1 MKISNNILSLLLAL
15 LLSLSLV
22 ACGIFGDDD
31 DDDDDNDSDQ
41 LTITETAADD
51 DRFETLV
58 TALQAAG
65 LDDDLDGTGPFTVF
79 APTDDAF
86 EALEAANPGTLTSLL
101 DPLNQNVLIDILQ
114 FHVIQGNVSSNNAIA
129 LDGTSAEM
137 LNGSLLRIDVVD
149 SSVVL
154 SLNGNREATVTITD
168 IEASNGVIHVIDA
181 VLDPNDSVETIVQT
195 AIDNGSF
202 ALLAAALTQANLVTT
217 LEGTGPFT
225 VFAPTDA
232 AFNAIGINSA
242 ADLPAEPALTDLLT
256 YHVYDG
262 SVLAAAAI
270 ALSGNNVSMLS
281 GDLMSIDFDDPDL
294 VLNQGGSREAT
305 VVTPN
310 VLASNGVIHVID
322 TVLNPAD
329 APTP

>member
-1 MKISNNILSLLLAL
+1 MKTDNNILKLLLAL
-15 LLSLSLV
+15 LLSLTLLS
-22 ACGIFGDDD
+22 CGMIDDD
-31 DDDDDNDSDQ
+31 DDDDDNDSDK
-41 LTITETAADD
+41 LTITETAAGD
-51 DRFETLV
+51 DRFDTLV
-58 TALQAAG
+58 AALEAAG

-86 EALEAANPGTLTSLL
+86 DALEAASPGTLTFLL
-101 DPLNQNVLIDILQ
+101 DPLNQDVLIDILQ
-114 FHVIQGNVSSNNAIA
+114 FHVIQGNVSSTDAIA

-137 LNGSLLRIDVVD
+137 LSGSLLRIDVVN

-181 VLDPNDSVETIVQT
+181 VLNPNDSVETIVQT
-195 AIDNGSF
+195 AVDNGSF
-202 ALLAAALTQANLVTT
+202 TLLAAALTEADLVDT

-232 AFNAIGINSA
+232 AFNAIGIFSA
-242 ADLPAEPALTDLLT
+242 ADLPDDPALTDLLT

-262 SVLAAAAI
+262 SVLATAAI
-270 ALSGNNVSMLS
+270 ALSGSNVPMLS

-294 VLNQGGSREAT
+294 VLNQGGGREAT

-322 TVLNPAD
+322 TVLDPAD
-329 APTP
+329 APMP

>member
-1 MKISNNILSLLLAL
+1 MKLIHLFLKFTLIALMSLSLL
-15 LLSLSLV
+15 
-22 ACGIFGDDD
+22 ACGSD
-31 DDDDDNDSDQ
+31 DDDDDNDSEK
-41 LTITETAADD
+41 LTITETAAGD

-58 TALQAAG
+58 AALQAAG

-86 EALEAANPGTLTSLL
+86 DALEAASPGTLAFLL

-114 FHVIQGNVSSNNAIA
+114 FHVIQGNVSSTDAIA

-154 SLNGNREATVTITD
+154 SLNGNREATVTLTD
-168 IEASNGVIHVIDA
+168 IEASNGVIHVIDT
-181 VLDPNDSVETIVQT
+181 VLDPEDSVETIVQT
-195 AIDNGSF
+195 AIDNGNF
-202 ALLAAALTQANLVTT
+202 DLLAAALTKADLVDT
-217 LEGTGPFT
+217 LEGAGPFT

-232 AFNAIGINSA
+232 AFNALGINTA
-242 ADLPAEPALTDLLT
+242 ADLPDDPALSELLT
-256 YHVYDG
+256 YHVFDG

-270 ALSGNNVSMLS
+270 ALSGNNVTMLS
-281 GDLMSIDFDDPDL
+281 TDLMSIDFDDPDL
-294 VLNQGGSREAT
+294 VLNQGGGREAT

-322 TVLNPAD
+322 TVLDPAD
-329 APTP
+329 APAP

>member
-1 MKISNNILSLLLAL
+1 MKIDNNILKLLLAL
-15 LLSLSLV
+15 LLSLTLLS
-22 ACGIFGDDD
+22 CGLIDNDD
-31 DDDDDNDSDQ
+31 DDDDDNDSDK
-41 LTITETAADD
+41 LTITETAAGD

-86 EALEAANPGTLTSLL
+86 DALEAASPGTLTFLL

-114 FHVIQGNVSSNNAIA
+114 FHVIQGNVSSTDAIA
-129 LDGTSAEM
+129 RDGTSAEM

-195 AIDNGSF
+195 AVDNGSF
-202 ALLAAALTQANLVTT
+202 TLLAAALTEADLVDT

-232 AFNAIGINSA
+232 AFNAIGIFSA
-242 ADLPAEPALTDLLT
+242 ADLPGEPALTDLLT

-270 ALSGNNVSMLS
+270 ALSGNNVTMLS

-305 VVTPN
+305 VATPN